1 MRAWKLTGRRPS
13 MIGWR
18 QKAAVLFDGEGH
30 GGAVIPHTTTRG
42 HEKMTGVEV
51 SYSDKEEKS
60 ARGDDTYAIQCCCCM
75 LYAEHYWGGSCQMPN
90 RKFEIRDG
98 YGYGKLVPP
107 VQSHRQ
113 RNERMAAEKGDTMKS
128 LAHLIDMKKS

>member
-1 MRAWKLTGRRPS
+1 
-13 MIGWR
+13 
-18 QKAAVLFDGEGH
+18 
-30 GGAVIPHTTTRG
+30 
-42 HEKMTGVEV
+42 
-51 SYSDKEEKS
+51 
-60 ARGDDTYAIQCCCCM
+60 
-75 LYAEHYWGGSCQMPN
+75 MPN